1 MLDKKLNA
9 CCYSNK
15 VKKIRKCRVYKN
27 IRNPKSKKKNTK
39 SFEQTCD
46 LKLISNAIW
55 RKNAKILYQMNYS
68 AA

>member
-15 VKKIRKCRVYKN
+15 VKNKKMSGIQKHK
-27 IRNPKSKKKNTK
+27 KSKKPKKNTK
-39 SFEQTCD
+39 IFEQTCD
-46 LKLISNAIW
+46 LKLISNDIW
-55 RKNAKILYQMNYS
+55 RKHAKILYQMNYS